1 MSSATLLLPA
11 AVRLIGQGIPAKVAK
26 ALGKSDQ
33 SKVGAG
39 ERAQLRR
46 HFRIIPGHWPVA
58 ALTRSL
64 DGGDAS
70 LSSWLRADPAHVAPD
85 INGARLLAYGEALA
99 LAEEDARQLLPALKP
114 LFGDFGCPIDAPD
127 PSRWYLR
134 LPKDARLPEFA
145 EPEAALGDD
154 LSEYL
159 PAGDAG
165 RRWRALLTE
174 AQVILHQHPWNAQ
187 RVAQGKPAV
196 NSLWFWGAG
205 VAPDAVSTP
214 HRQVKSRDPLLLAL
228 AKAAGIAADDEDA
241 VDVLVDLR
249 HLRSLPALAKD
260 VLPPLLDELQRGR
273 LDTLGLDFE
282 DGTLYA
288 LRRGQRWRFWRRSPT
303 SLAGD
308 PS

>member
-1 MSSATLLLPA
+1 MASATLLLPSRTRFA
-11 AVRLIGQGIPAKVAK
+11 GLLPAGIGK
-26 ALGKSDQ
+26 ALARADASQGES
-33 SKVGAG
+33 G

-46 HFRIIPGHWPVA
+46 HFRIIPDHWPVA
-58 ALTRSL
+58 ALTRTL
-64 DGGDAS
+64 DAGDAS
-70 LSSWLRADPAHVAPD
+70 LSSWLRADPAYIVPD

-99 LAEEDARQLLPALKP
+99 LTEEDARQLLPALKP

-134 LPKDARLPEFA
+134 LPRDARLPEFA

-159 PAGDAG
+159 PPGDAG

-187 RVAQGKPAV
+187 RAAQGKPAV

-205 VAPDAVSTP
+205 VAPDAVETP

-228 AKAAGIAADDEDA
+228 AKAAGVATNDGDA

-249 HLRSLPALAKD
+249 HLRSLPAFAEE
-260 VLPPLLDELQRGR
+260 VLPPLLDELQRGQ
-273 LDTLGLDFE
+273 LDALNLDFE
-282 DGTLYA
+282 DGALYA
-288 LRRGQRWRFWRRSPT
+288 LRPDQRWRFWRRP
-303 SLAGD
+303 LAALIR
-308 PS
+308 